1 MKAWLDQQ
9 AQALF
14 LVLRRFKKN
23 KLNTLLICLAIG
35 VTLSL
40 PSIAYLVLDSLTG
53 LASEVKS
60 ESRISVFLSLDHDDA
75 AIKTIQSA
83 LEKNTAVKG
92 FQFVSKEDAL
102 NNLTEANANKEVL
115 SALEK
120 NPLPD
125 AFFVEPASLDLASIL
140 GLKADISK
148 LDGVEEVILDSA
160 WIKRLNYLLTLG
172 KNAMLIL
179 ACLLGFIMVA
189 VIGNTIRMQILTQ
202 LAEIELSRLIG
213 ATNSFIHRPFLYA
226 GALYGLIGGLLAL
239 IITNVVIV
247 LFNRSITPL
256 AAEYQTDFALNYPH
270 FSQGAI
276 TCLLALGI
284 GLLSAYFAVSK
295 SIFKGNH
302 PH

>member
-9 AQALF
+9 LQALF

-35 VTLSL
+35 VTLAL
-40 PSIAYLVLDSLTG
+40 PSVMYIVLDSLTDLVG
-53 LASEVKS
+53 EVKS
-60 ESRISVFLSLDHDDA
+60 ESRISVFLALDHDDD
-75 AIKTIQSA
+75 AIKNIQTE
-83 LEKNTAVKG
+83 LEKNPAVKD
-92 FQFVSKEDAL
+92 FQFISKEDAL
-102 NNLTEANANKEVL
+102 SKLMQASASRDVL
-115 SALEK
+115 NSLEK

-125 AFFVEPASLDLASIL
+125 AFFIEPTSLDLASIL

-148 LDGVEEVILDSA
+148 LGGVEEVILDSA
-160 WIKRLNYLLTLG
+160 WIKRLNYLLTLA

-179 ACLLGFIMVA
+179 GCLLGFIIVA

-213 ATNSFIHRPFLYA
+213 ATNSFIRRPFLVA
-226 GALYGLIGGLLAL
+226 GALYGLLGGLLAL

-302 PH
+302 QH